1 MTAVGTSVATNAAS
15 ILSTLGDG
23 SATRSS
29 GAGSS
34 ADGGFEALFSRTI
47 EADASSAVASDR
59 AEMAAAPLDRRAGSD
74 RQRDAVADDRHLTR
88 ADDPADRVTDPS
100 DRAARADAAD
110 EPDDIDRPA
119 RPRASSDSNDP
130 SVVAVPLVIV
140 APLAVQTRTAS
151 ASVTPSLVPG
161 TVAATPTVEAAG
173 AQPGATTETVASIV
187 PGVPG
192 ATMATAG
199 TPTEL
204 AVATGVPVADADAS
218 PATIE
223 SLAPAVAEQGATSL
237 AAAAQPMSSDATVGL
252 QSSATPVAGP
262 TVASVDAP
270 LADAVSS
277 SAGPSSSVAPVADST
292 MSAMS
297 AMSDVVTQPS
307 VLAPAATAQTTPQAT
322 AQAVGAADA
331 VLDGALDTGGVESA
345 RSAASP
351 ATTAVDGPSTTATT
365 TGTGSGSGTA
375 APGTGSASGTGAP
388 TEPRATTTATPER
401 VTELRR
407 MRDRAALG
415 GVAGGAMSVD
425 LSDEGLGPLTLHALQ
440 SASGVHLTLEAADQA
455 TRDLLTSQ
463 GRALRDELEAGGTA
477 LGSLD
482 IQHSGPGSSGE
493 RGAGTPSGRIDRAG
507 VTRSLVGTS
516 TTTPLATIHPRPTP
530 SADGV
535 DLLI

>member
-1 MTAVGTSVATNAAS
+1 
-15 ILSTLGDG
+15 
-23 SATRSS
+23 
-29 GAGSS
+29 
-34 ADGGFEALFSRTI
+34 
-47 EADASSAVASDR
+47 
-59 AEMAAAPLDRRAGSD
+59 
-74 RQRDAVADDRHLTR
+74 
-88 ADDPADRVTDPS
+88 
-100 DRAARADAAD
+100 
-110 EPDDIDRPA
+110 
-119 RPRASSDSNDP
+119 
-130 SVVAVPLVIV
+130 
-140 APLAVQTRTAS
+140 
-151 ASVTPSLVPG
+151 
-161 TVAATPTVEAAG
+161 
-173 AQPGATTETVASIV
+173 
-187 PGVPG
+187 
-192 ATMATAG
+192 
-199 TPTEL
+199 
-204 AVATGVPVADADAS
+204 
-218 PATIE
+218 
-223 SLAPAVAEQGATSL
+223 
-237 AAAAQPMSSDATVGL
+237 
-252 QSSATPVAGP
+252 
-262 TVASVDAP
+262 
-270 LADAVSS
+270 
-277 SAGPSSSVAPVADST
+277 
-292 MSAMS
+292 MS

-331 VLDGALDTGGVESA
+331 VLDGALDAGGVESA

-365 TGTGSGSGTA
+365 TGTGSGTGTA
-375 APGTGSASGTGAP
+375 APGTGSASGPGAP
-388 TEPRATTTATPER
+388 TEPRTTTTATPER

-415 GVAGGAMSVD
+415 DVAGGAMSVD

-516 TTTPLATIHPRPTP
+516 TTTPLATIHTRPTP

>member
-1 MTAVGTSVATNAAS
+1 MPAT

-34 ADGGFEALFSRTI
+34 SDGGFEALFSRTI

-59 AEMAAAPLDRRAGSD
+59 AETAAARLDRRAGLD
-74 RQRDAVADDRHLTR
+74 RQRDAVADDRHPTR
-88 ADDPADRVTDPS
+88 ADDSVDRAADRAADPS
-100 DRAARADAAD
+100 DRAARAEAAN

-119 RPRASSDSNDP
+119 RPRAAASGSNDS
-130 SVVAVPLVIV
+130 SVVAMPLVIV
-140 APLAVQTRTAS
+140 APLAVQTLTA
-151 ASVTPSLVPG
+151 APSVTPSLVPG

-173 AQPGATTETVASIV
+173 AQPGAIAETVASMV
-187 PGVPG
+187 PGALG
-192 ATMATAG
+192 ATMAPAG
-199 TPTEL
+199 TPTDP
-204 AVATGVPVADADAS
+204 AVATGVPTTVGDALPTS
-218 PATIE
+218 IE
-223 SLAPAVAEQGATSL
+223 SLAAAVDEQAVTSL
-237 AAAAQPMSSDATVGL
+237 AAVAQPTSSDATAP
-252 QSSATPVAGP
+252 QPSSAAP
-262 TVASVDAP
+262 TAVSVDASQ
-270 LADAVSS
+270 ADALSS
-277 SAGPSSSVAPVADST
+277 SARASSPGPSLVAPVADSAVAAV
-292 MSAMS
+292 SA
-297 AMSDVVTQPS
+297 VVPQS
-307 VLAPAATAQTTPQAT
+307 TAQTT

-331 VLDGALDTGGVESA
+331 VLDGALDAGGIDSA

-351 ATTAVDGPSTTATT
+351 ATTAVDGPSTT
-365 TGTGSGSGTA
+365 TGTGAGTASGTA
-375 APGTGSASGTGAP
+375 APVTGSTSGTGAP
-388 TEPRATTTATPER
+388 NDPRATTTATPER

-463 GRALRDELEAGGTA
+463 GRALRNELEAGGTT

-493 RGAGTPSGRIDRAG
+493 RGAGTPSGRIDRTG
-507 VTRSLVGTS
+507 VTRSPLGAS
-516 TTTPLATIHPRPTP
+516 ATTPLATIRPRPTP

>member
-23 SATRSS
+23 GATRSS

-34 ADGGFEALFSRTI
+34 VDGGFEALFSRTI
-47 EADASSAVASDR
+47 EADDSPVVAGDR
-59 AEMAAAPLDRRAGSD
+59 AEMAVAPLDRRAGSD
-74 RQRDAVADDRHLTR
+74 RQRDAVADDRLPTR
-88 ADDPADRVTDPS
+88 ADDPADRVADPS
-100 DRAARADAAD
+100 DRATRAEAAN
-110 EPDDIDRPA
+110 ELDDIDRPT
-119 RPRASSDSNDP
+119 RPRAASDSNDP
-130 SVVAVPLVIV
+130 SAVAVPLVIV
-140 APLAVQTRTAS
+140 APLAVQTLTAS
-151 ASVTPSLVPG
+151 PSVTPSLVPV
-161 TVAATPTVEAAG
+161 TDAATPTVEAAS
-173 AQPGATTETVASIV
+173 AQPGAITETVAPIA
-187 PGVPG
+187 PGAPG

-199 TPTEL
+199 TPTDP
-204 AVATGVPVADADAS
+204 AAATGVPAAAADAS
-218 PATIE
+218 PTTIE
-223 SLAPAVAEQGATSL
+223 SLATAVDEQGATSL
-237 AAAAQPMSSDATVGL
+237 AAAVKPMSSDATVGL
-252 QSSATPVAGP
+252 PSSAAPAI
-262 TVASVDAP
+262 AAVDAS
-270 LADAVSS
+270 LADAMSS
-277 SAGPSSSVAPVADST
+277 SAGPSSPGPSSPAPIAD
-292 MSAMS
+292 SAMS
-297 AMSDVVTQPS
+297 AMSGVVPQM
-307 VLAPAATAQTTPQAT
+307 TAQAT
-322 AQAVGAADA
+322 AQAVGAAD
-331 VLDGALDTGGVESA
+331 VALDAGGVESA

-351 ATTAVDGPSTTATT
+351 ATTAVDSPSSSTTTT
-365 TGTGSGSGTA
+365 GSGTGSGSGSGIGTA

-388 TEPRATTTATPER
+388 TESRATTTATPER

-463 GRALRDELEAGGTA
+463 GRALRNELEAGGTA

-493 RGAGTPSGRIDRAG
+493 RGTGTPSGRIDRAG
-507 VTRSLVGTS
+507 ATRSPLGAS
-516 TTTPLATIHPRPTP
+516 ATTPLATIRPRPTP

>member
-47 EADASSAVASDR
+47 EADAPSAVASDR

-119 RPRASSDSNDP
+119 RPRSSSDSNDP

-140 APLAVQTRTAS
+140 APLAVQTRTAA

-199 TPTEL
+199 TPTDP
-204 AVATGVPVADADAS
+204 AVATGVPAAAADAS
-218 PATIE
+218 ATSIE
-223 SLAPAVAEQGATSL
+223 SLAPAVDEQGATSL

-252 QSSATPVAGP
+252 PSSAAPAVVSGD
-262 TVASVDAP
+262 ASPA
-270 LADAVSS
+270 AAMSS
-277 SAGPSSSVAPVADST
+277 SAGPSSLAPVADS
-292 MSAMS
+292 AMS
-297 AMSDVVTQPS
+297 GVVPQM
-307 VLAPAATAQTTPQAT
+307 TAQATPQAPG
-322 AQAVGAADA
+322 QAVGAADA
-331 VLDGALDTGGVESA
+331 VLDGALDAGGVESA

-365 TGTGSGSGTA
+365 TGTGSGTGTA
-375 APGTGSASGTGAP
+375 APGTGSASGPGAP
-388 TEPRATTTATPER
+388 TESRATTTATPER

-493 RGAGTPSGRIDRAG
+493 RGAGTPSGRIDRSG
-507 VTRSLVGTS
+507 VTRSLVDAS
-516 TTTPLATIHPRPTP
+516 ATTPLATVRPRPIP
-530 SADGV
+530 STDGV

>member
-1 MTAVGTSVATNAAS
+1 MTAVGTSVATMPAT

-34 ADGGFEALFSRTI
+34 SDGGFEALFSRTI
-47 EADASSAVASDR
+47 EADASSAVAGDR
-59 AEMAAAPLDRRAGSD
+59 AETAAARLDRRAGLD
-74 RQRDAVADDRHLTR
+74 RQRDAVADDRHPTR
-88 ADDPADRVTDPS
+88 ADDSVDRVTDRATDPS
-100 DRAARADAAD
+100 DRAARAEAAN

-119 RPRASSDSNDP
+119 RPRAVNDSNDP
-130 SVVAVPLVIV
+130 SVVAMPLVIV
-140 APLAVQTRTAS
+140 APLAVQTLTS
-151 ASVTPSLVPG
+151 SPSVTPSLVPG

-173 AQPGATTETVASIV
+173 AQPGATAETVASMV
-187 PGVPG
+187 PGASG
-192 ATMATAG
+192 ATMAPAG
-199 TPTEL
+199 TPTDP
-204 AVATGVPVADADAS
+204 AVATGVPTTVGDALPTS
-218 PATIE
+218 IE
-223 SLAPAVAEQGATSL
+223 SLAAAVDEQAVTSL
-237 AAAAQPMSSDATVGL
+237 AAAAQPTSSDATAP
-252 QSSATPVAGP
+252 QPSSAAP
-262 TVASVDAP
+262 TAVSVDASQ
-270 LADAVSS
+270 ADALSS
-277 SAGPSSSVAPVADST
+277 SARASSVAPVADSAI
-292 MSAMS
+292 SAVS
-297 AMSDVVTQPS
+297 AVVPQSTAQS
-307 VLAPAATAQTTPQAT
+307 TAQTTAQTT

-331 VLDGALDTGGVESA
+331 VLDGALDAGGIDSA

-351 ATTAVDGPSTTATT
+351 ATTAVDGPSTT
-365 TGTGSGSGTA
+365 TGTGAGTASGTA
-375 APGTGSASGTGAP
+375 APVTGSTAGTGAP
-388 TEPRATTTATPER
+388 NDPRATTTATPER

-463 GRALRDELEAGGTA
+463 GRALRNELEAGGTT

-493 RGAGTPSGRIDRAG
+493 RGAGTPSGPLDRAG
-507 VTRSLVGTS
+507 ATRSPLAGS
-516 TTTPLATIHPRPTP
+516 ATTPLATVRSRPTP
-530 SADGV
+530 STDGV

>member
-1 MTAVGTSVATNAAS
+1 MTAVGTNVATNAAS

-47 EADASSAVASDR
+47 EADDSPVVAGDR
-59 AEMAAAPLDRRAGSD
+59 AKMAVAPLDRRAGLD
-74 RQRDAVADDRHLTR
+74 RQRDAVADDRLPTR
-88 ADDPADRVTDPS
+88 GDDPADCVTDPS
-100 DRAARADAAD
+100 DRATRAEAAN
-110 EPDDIDRPA
+110 ELDDIDRPT
-119 RPRASSDSNDP
+119 RPRAASDSNDP
-130 SVVAVPLVIV
+130 SAVAVPLVIV
-140 APLAVQTRTAS
+140 APLAVQTLTATP
-151 ASVTPSLVPG
+151 SVTPSLVPV
-161 TVAATPTVEAAG
+161 TVAATPMVEAAS
-173 AQPGATTETVASIV
+173 AQPGATTETVASIG

-199 TPTEL
+199 MPTDP
-204 AVATGVPVADADAS
+204 AVATGVPAAAADVS
-218 PATIE
+218 ATSIE
-223 SLAPAVAEQGATSL
+223 SLATAVDEQGATSL

-252 QSSATPVAGP
+252 PSSAAPA
-262 TVASVDAP
+262 VDASP
-270 LADAVSS
+270 ADAMSSSPGPS
-277 SAGPSSSVAPVADST
+277 SAGPSSPGPSSMALVADS
-292 MSAMS
+292 AMS
-297 AMSDVVTQPS
+297 GVVPQM
-307 VLAPAATAQTTPQAT
+307 TAQTMAQATPQAP

-331 VLDGALDTGGVESA
+331 VLDGALDASGVESA

-351 ATTAVDGPSTTATT
+351 ATTAVDGPSTTTS
-365 TGTGSGSGTA
+365 TGTGSGTGTA
-375 APGTGSASGTGAP
+375 APGTGSASGTAAP
-388 TEPRATTTATPER
+388 TDPRATTTATPER

-463 GRALRDELEAGGTA
+463 GRALRNELEAGGTA

-507 VTRSLVGTS
+507 VTRSPLS
-516 TTTPLATIHPRPTP
+516 ASATTPLATVRSRPTP

>member
-47 EADASSAVASDR
+47 EADAPSAVASDR

-140 APLAVQTRTAS
+140 APLAVQTRTAA

-199 TPTEL
+199 TPTDP
-204 AVATGVPVADADAS
+204 AVATGVPVAAAAS
-218 PATIE
+218 PTTIE

-237 AAAAQPMSSDATVGL
+237 AAAAQPMSSDATIGL
-252 QSSATPVAGP
+252 QSSAAPA
-262 TVASVDAP
+262 VASVDAS

-277 SAGPSSSVAPVADST
+277 SAGPSSPSPSPVAPVADSA

-331 VLDGALDTGGVESA
+331 VLDGALDAGGVESA

-365 TGTGSGSGTA
+365 TGTGSGTGTA
-375 APGTGSASGTGAP
+375 APGTGSASGPGAP
-388 TEPRATTTATPER
+388 TEPRTTTTATPER

-493 RGAGTPSGRIDRAG
+493 RGAGTPSGRIDRSG
-507 VTRSLVGTS
+507 VTRSLVDAS
-516 TTTPLATIHPRPTP
+516 ATTPLATVRPRPIP
-530 SADGV
+530 STDGV

>member
-47 EADASSAVASDR
+47 EADAPSAVASDR

-119 RPRASSDSNDP
+119 RPRSSSDSNDP

-140 APLAVQTRTAS
+140 APLAVQTRTAA

-173 AQPGATTETVASIV
+173 AQPGAITATVAPIV

-199 TPTEL
+199 TPTDP
-204 AVATGVPVADADAS
+204 AVATGVPAAAADAS
-218 PATIE
+218 ATSIE
-223 SLAPAVAEQGATSL
+223 SLAPAVDEQGATSL

-252 QSSATPVAGP
+252 PSSAAPAVVSGD
-262 TVASVDAP
+262 ASPA
-270 LADAVSS
+270 AAMSS
-277 SAGPSSSVAPVADST
+277 SAGPSSLAPVADS
-292 MSAMS
+292 AMS
-297 AMSDVVTQPS
+297 GVVPQM
-307 VLAPAATAQTTPQAT
+307 TAQATPQAPG
-322 AQAVGAADA
+322 QAVGAADA
-331 VLDGALDTGGVESA
+331 VLDGALDAGGVESA

-365 TGTGSGSGTA
+365 TGSGSGSGTGTGTA
-375 APGTGSASGTGAP
+375 APGTGSASGPGAP
-388 TEPRATTTATPER
+388 TESRATTTATPER

-415 GVAGGAMSVD
+415 DVAGGAMSVD

-516 TTTPLATIHPRPTP
+516 TTTPLATIHTRPTP
-530 SADGV
+530 SPDGV

>member
-47 EADASSAVASDR
+47 EADDSPVVAGDR
-59 AEMAAAPLDRRAGSD
+59 AEMAVAPLDRRAGSD
-74 RQRDAVADDRHLTR
+74 RQRDAVADDRLPTR

-100 DRAARADAAD
+100 DRATRAEAAN
-110 EPDDIDRPA
+110 ELDDIDRPT
-119 RPRASSDSNDP
+119 RPRAASDSNDP
-130 SVVAVPLVIV
+130 SAAAVPLVIV
-140 APLAVQTRTAS
+140 APLAVQTLTAS
-151 ASVTPSLVPG
+151 PSVTPSLVPV
-161 TVAATPTVEAAG
+161 TDAATPTVEAAS
-173 AQPGATTETVASIV
+173 AQPGAITETVAPIA
-187 PGVPG
+187 PGAPG

-199 TPTEL
+199 TPTDP
-204 AVATGVPVADADAS
+204 AVATGVPAAAADAS
-218 PATIE
+218 PTSIE
-223 SLAPAVAEQGATSL
+223 SLATAVDEQGATSL
-237 AAAAQPMSSDATVGL
+237 TTAAQSMPSDTTVGL
-252 QSSATPVAGP
+252 PSSAAPAV
-262 TVASVDAP
+262 VSVDASP
-270 LADAVSS
+270 ADAMSS
-277 SAGPSSSVAPVADST
+277 SAGPSSAGPSSAGPSSPAPVAD
-292 MSAMS
+292 SAMS
-297 AMSDVVTQPS
+297 AMSGVVPQM
-307 VLAPAATAQTTPQAT
+307 TAQTTAQAT
-322 AQAVGAADA
+322 AQAVGAAD
-331 VLDGALDTGGVESA
+331 VALDAGGVESA

-351 ATTAVDGPSTTATT
+351 ATTAVDSPSSSTTT
-365 TGTGSGSGTA
+365 TGTGSGSGSGMGTA
-375 APGTGSASGTGAP
+375 APGTGSAPGTGAP
-388 TEPRATTTATPER
+388 ADPRATTTATPER

-463 GRALRDELEAGGTA
+463 GRALRNELEAGGTA

-493 RGAGTPSGRIDRAG
+493 RGAGTPSGRIDRTG
-507 VTRSLVGTS
+507 VTRSPLGAS
-516 TTTPLATIHPRPTP
+516 ATTPLATIRPRPTP

>member
-47 EADASSAVASDR
+47 EADAPSAVASDR

-119 RPRASSDSNDP
+119 RPRSSSDSNDP

-140 APLAVQTRTAS
+140 APLAVQTRTAA

-173 AQPGATTETVASIV
+173 AQPGAITATVAPIV

-199 TPTEL
+199 TPTDP
-204 AVATGVPVADADAS
+204 AVATGVPAAAADAS
-218 PATIE
+218 ATSIE
-223 SLAPAVAEQGATSL
+223 SLAPAVDEQGATSL

-252 QSSATPVAGP
+252 PSSAAPAVVSGD
-262 TVASVDAP
+262 ASPA
-270 LADAVSS
+270 AAMSS
-277 SAGPSSSVAPVADST
+277 SAGPSSLAPVADS
-292 MSAMS
+292 AMS
-297 AMSDVVTQPS
+297 GVVPQM
-307 VLAPAATAQTTPQAT
+307 TAQATPQAPG
-322 AQAVGAADA
+322 QAVGAADA
-331 VLDGALDTGGVESA
+331 VLDGALDAGGVESA

-365 TGTGSGSGTA
+365 TGTGSGTGTA
-375 APGTGSASGTGAP
+375 APGTGSASGPGAP
-388 TEPRATTTATPER
+388 TEPRTTTTATPER

-493 RGAGTPSGRIDRAG
+493 RGAGTPSGRIDRSG
-507 VTRSLVGTS
+507 VTRSLVDAS
-516 TTTPLATIHPRPTP
+516 ATTPLATVRPRPIP
-530 SADGV
+530 STDGV